1 MILLRIF
8 RGYTAWRQR
17 MTNIIEGI
25 TLLGEHT
32 GLVIIG
38 CLELLAALF
47 LVLSFFRKKKGS
59 RNRIRNLVV
68 FRLGLVAVVLLL
80 LLLVIL
86 IAELLRSL
94 FLWKKTVLK
103 ENL

>member
-80 LLLVIL
+80 LLPVIL

-94 FLWKKTVLK
+94 FLWKKTALK

>member
-1 MILLRIF
+1 MC
-8 RGYTAWRQR
+8 YSS
-17 MTNIIEGI
+17 M
-25 TLLGEHT
+25 
-32 GLVIIG
+32 VIIG

-80 LLLVIL
+80 VIL

-94 FLWKKTVLK
+94 FLWKKTALK

>member
-1 MILLRIF
+1 M
-8 RGYTAWRQR
+8 
-17 MTNIIEGI
+17 
-25 TLLGEHT
+25 
-32 GLVIIG
+32 VIIG

-80 LLLVIL
+80 VIL

-94 FLWKKTVLK
+94 FLWKKTALK

>member
-1 MILLRIF
+1 
-8 RGYTAWRQR
+8 

-59 RNRIRNLVV
+59 RNLVV

-80 LLLVIL
+80 LLPVIL

>member
-59 RNRIRNLVV
+59 RNLVV

>member
-59 RNRIRNLVV
+59 RNLVV

-80 LLLVIL
+80 LLPVIL

>member
-1 MILLRIF
+1 M
-8 RGYTAWRQR
+8 
-17 MTNIIEGI
+17 
-25 TLLGEHT
+25 
-32 GLVIIG
+32 VIIG

-80 LLLVIL
+80 VIL

>member
-17 MTNIIEGI
+17 KTNIIEGI

-59 RNRIRNLVV
+59 RNLVV

-86 IAELLRSL
+86 IAELLRSP

>member
-1 MILLRIF
+1 
-8 RGYTAWRQR
+8 

-59 RNRIRNLVV
+59 RNLVV

>member
-1 MILLRIF
+1 MI
-8 RGYTAWRQR
+8 W
-17 MTNIIEGI
+17 
-25 TLLGEHT
+25 
-32 GLVIIG
+32 
-38 CLELLAALF
+38 
-47 LVLSFFRKKKGS
+47 
-59 RNRIRNLVV
+59 NLVA

-86 IAELLRSL
+86 IVELLRSL

>member
-1 MILLRIF
+1 
-8 RGYTAWRQR
+8 

-25 TLLGEHT
+25 TLLGGHT

-59 RNRIRNLVV
+59 RNRSRNLVV

>member
-47 LVLSFFRKKKGS
+47 LVLSFFRKKKRS

>member
-1 MILLRIF
+1 
-8 RGYTAWRQR
+8 

-47 LVLSFFRKKKGS
+47 LVLSFFRKKKG
-59 RNRIRNLVV
+59 IRNLVV
-68 FRLGLVAVVLLL
+68 FRLGLVAVV

>member
-1 MILLRIF
+1 
-8 RGYTAWRQR
+8 

-47 LVLSFFRKKKGS
+47 LVLSLFRKKKGS
-59 RNRIRNLVV
+59 RNLVV

-94 FLWKKTVLK
+94 FLWKKTVLN

>member
-17 MTNIIEGI
+17 MANIIEGI

-59 RNRIRNLVV
+59 RNLVV

>member
-1 MILLRIF
+1 MIWILP
-8 RGYTAWRQR
+8 WQR
-17 MTNIIEGI
+17 SGAVEKSVFMEENC
-25 TLLGEHT
+25 
-32 GLVIIG
+32 VK
-38 CLELLAALF
+38 
-47 LVLSFFRKKKGS
+47 RK
-59 RNRIRNLVV
+59 

>member
-1 MILLRIF
+1 
-8 RGYTAWRQR
+8 

-47 LVLSFFRKKKGS
+47 LVLSFFRKRKGS
-59 RNRIRNLVV
+59 RNLVV

-94 FLWKKTVLK
+94 FLWKKTVLN

>member
-1 MILLRIF
+1 
-8 RGYTAWRQR
+8 

-59 RNRIRNLVV
+59 RNRSRNLVV

>member
-1 MILLRIF
+1 
-8 RGYTAWRQR
+8 

-47 LVLSFFRKKKGS
+47 LVLSFFRKKKRS